1 MKRYILFLFI
11 VFILASGFA
20 FIPTHASAQADAS
33 STAAVVADDVNPTIL
48 PTSRFYFL
56 KEWWRG
62 AIVFI
67 TRDPVAKTKLQLQI
81 LNEKA
86 AEAKKIFETQSQNL
100 EALNKAAQNYI
111 DAKKKLEAKLEAL
124 KDNPNV
130 ALMLNKVSEQIKKHT
145 ELFKNLGDKILE
157 KRSNDNAL
165 EKGE

>member
-33 STAAVVADDVNPTIL
+33 STAGFAGKNENPTFF
-48 PTSRFYFL
+48 PKSRFYFL

-86 AEAKKIFETQSQNL
+86 AEAKKIFEQSRQKLGGDTNASYQHPGCGQ
-100 EALNKAAQNYI
+100 E
-111 DAKKKLEAKLEAL
+111 LEAKLEA
-124 KDNPNV
+124 
-130 ALMLNKVSEQIKKHT
+130 
-145 ELFKNLGDKILE
+145 
-157 KRSNDNAL
+157 
-165 EKGE
+165 